1 MKFSKFISIILH
13 PIFMPLLALCLSL
26 AFVPEIKFA
35 IRQNL
40 TIIFVIVIISTVF
53 LPLISILF
61 LVKNGRLSSL
71 EMTDHRERILPL
83 FKTVFWM
90 SLGYFFLQNYLIY
103 AALLKAELLGAIFI
117 IVIAAAISR
126 FWKISLHMLGIGGV
140 LGVVISL
147 QILYKNMNNLIVLF
161 VFLSGVLA
169 FARLN
174 QKAHNHTQV
183 YVGFLLGLT
192 IEMLVLLNY

>member
-1 MKFSKFISIILH
+1 
-13 PIFMPLLALCLSL
+13 MPLLALYLSL

-35 IRQNL
+35 ISQNL

-83 FKTVFWM
+83 FKTAFWM

-117 IVIAAAISR
+117 IVIAAAISMKPKAI
-126 FWKISLHMLGIGGV
+126 FNVSIHEPELGIFSNAFG
-140 LGVVISL
+140 
-147 QILYKNMNNLIVLF
+147 NND
-161 VFLSGVLA
+161 
-169 FARLN
+169 
-174 QKAHNHTQV
+174 KATKGAAKTNP
-183 YVGFLLGLT
+183 
-192 IEMLVLLNY
+192 